1 MNNNIKLFTML
12 AALIMFTGVSL
23 SAHKPGEVN
32 KAIDELV
39 NKYDGKAGVEC
50 VIATNGSGLEL
61 IKMTLNKEMGKEFMK
76 GVTSITIIDYS
87 DAPAEICQ
95 SLRKDLDRVTSLV
108 EQFDLTGNKDISDN
122 DKTQCY
128 ACTSN
133 INDGKISDF
142 IIVIEEDKS
151 KTIMYMEGDLV
162 VK

>member
-39 NKYDGKAGVEC
+39 NKYDGK
-50 VIATNGSGLEL
+50 
-61 IKMTLNKEMGKEFMK
+61 
-76 GVTSITIIDYS
+76 
-87 DAPAEICQ
+87 
-95 SLRKDLDRVTSLV
+95 
-108 EQFDLTGNKDISDN
+108 
-122 DKTQCY
+122 
-128 ACTSN
+128 
-133 INDGKISDF
+133 ISDF

-151 KTIMYMEGDLV
+151 KTIMYMDGDLV